1 MLVLTRRTKDRAK
14 VSLLH
19 GGSKIKCTITHA
31 AEWQILRDRLDDA
44 VANVLASLK
53 EPDGPFQREEPPKI
67 QLNLVCDISHVI
79 DEAEFEEC
87 LSTIHRIM
95 DRQHPDDVRL
105 LVLVGNKIR
114 ARFDSVEWSNRE
126 ACAASHHTTLALPGF
141 SPLSIRTTDGER

>member
-1 MLVLTRRTKDRAK
+1 MLILSRRTKDRVK

-19 GGSKIKCTITHA
+19 GGSRIKVAIA
-31 AEWQILRDRLDDA
+31 QESEWRLLRDRLDDA

-53 EPDGPFQREEPPKI
+53 EPDGPLPPDEAPTI
-67 QLNLVCDISHVI
+67 QLNLVCDISHVVE
-79 DEAEFEEC
+79 EAEFEEC

-114 ARFDSVEWSNRE
+114 NRFDSVEWSNRE

-141 SPLSIRTTDGER
+141 CPLSIRTTEGER

>member
-1 MLVLTRRTKDRAK
+1 MLVLTRRTKDRVK

-19 GGSKIKCTITHA
+19 GGSKIKCTITH
-31 AEWQILRDRLDDA
+31 EPDWRVLRDRLDDA
-44 VANVLASLK
+44 VASGLASLK
-53 EPDGPFQREEPPKI
+53 EAEGPFQREEAPTI

-95 DRQHPDDVRL
+95 DRQYPDDVRL

-114 ARFDSVEWSNRE
+114 SRYDSVEWSNRE
-126 ACAASHHTTLALPGF
+126 ACAATHYTTLALPGV
-141 SPLSIRTTDGER
+141 SPLSIRTTEGER